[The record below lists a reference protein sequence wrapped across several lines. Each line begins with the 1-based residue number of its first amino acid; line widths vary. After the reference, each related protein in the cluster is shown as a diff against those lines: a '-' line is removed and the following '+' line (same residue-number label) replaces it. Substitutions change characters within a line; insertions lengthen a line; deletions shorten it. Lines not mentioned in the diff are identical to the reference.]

1 MDKEKNIICRKYNI
15 NNGQVKRLY
24 KDNPNVFCADFLN
37 VSPAF
42 VSIDVNRLRTYLRIM
57 LCSIKV
63 SRAIV

>member
-37 VSPAF
+37 VS
-42 VSIDVNRLRTYLRIM
+42 IDVNRLRTYLRTM

-63 SRAIV
+63 SREMV